1 MFAVTS
7 EESEALQA
15 LGARLRRRRLLAG
28 EPQLRAAARIG
39 VSLPTYRKLEQG
51 KPGAQIGLWV
61 RALRLYG
68 ALDDLALLLPESLF
82 DEGATRQRAARGDR

>member
-7 EESEALQA
+7 EESAALQA
-15 LGARLRRRRLLAG
+15 LGARLRRRRLQAG
-28 EPQLRAAARIG
+28 EPQQRAAARIG
-39 VSLPTYRKLEQG
+39 VSLPTYRMLERG
-51 KPGAQIGLWV
+51 DPGAQIGVWV

-82 DEGATRQRAARGDR
+82 DEGATRQRAARSGR